1 MLTASN
7 FVDPDGD
14 SLIFTASNLPE
25 GLTIDPETGLISGTL
40 DGSASQ
46 EGPYD
51 ITVTATDTQ
60 GASTSLTFTMDVQ
73 NVAPIIDIG
82 DGPNEGSF
90 SLGEGGV
97 LVAELT
103 SGVGES
109 ITFDIGSLTSD
120 PDGDQ
125 AATFSIDGELPLGL
139 TLDPQTGVLS
149 GSPAV
154 PSTEPYEFTIIVDDG
169 EGGRNAVNI
178 ILDVTQ
184 DGFIEPIEP
193 IGPRGQGDANSVDP
207 YEFLEGQPIDLQRY
221 FHDRA
226 LDARDDYGRMFGD
239 RDFRGGMVAME
250 VPGMEGDCAYMFVE
264 AIAQEHNV
272 TVAFGTTFSEFCS
285 VNVRNWD
292 IRMADGSA
300 MPAWINRP
308 NGADF
313 MDMSRPLDTETIRLQ
328 VRALLDNGQ
337 STSTTVE
344 IDLGTGTVTQVSDA
358 YTQAQTLQEQM
369 ALEAQDMREQMAEAD
384 TSQDALLKALAG

>member
-1 MLTASN
+1 MATVNLDVTSVNDEPIAMPATPGQPALPAQSNFDGASVDVSDVFSDNDGDPLTFTATGLPAGLTIDPVTGIISGILPSGASADGPYTVVVTATDPSGESVSTEFVWTVENIAPEVVTTLPNVSFDDGSGVSLLTASN

-154 PSTEPYEFTIIVDDG
+154 PSTEPLSLIHI
-169 EGGRNAVNI
+169 
-178 ILDVTQ
+178 
-184 DGFIEPIEP
+184 
-193 IGPRGQGDANSVDP
+193 
-207 YEFLEGQPIDLQRY
+207 
-221 FHDRA
+221 
-226 LDARDDYGRMFGD
+226 
-239 RDFRGGMVAME
+239 
-250 VPGMEGDCAYMFVE
+250 
-264 AIAQEHNV
+264 
-272 TVAFGTTFSEFCS
+272 
-285 VNVRNWD
+285 
-292 IRMADGSA
+292 
-300 MPAWINRP
+300 
-308 NGADF
+308 
-313 MDMSRPLDTETIRLQ
+313 
-328 VRALLDNGQ
+328 
-337 STSTTVE
+337 
-344 IDLGTGTVTQVSDA
+344 
-358 YTQAQTLQEQM
+358 
-369 ALEAQDMREQMAEAD
+369 
-384 TSQDALLKALAG
+384 